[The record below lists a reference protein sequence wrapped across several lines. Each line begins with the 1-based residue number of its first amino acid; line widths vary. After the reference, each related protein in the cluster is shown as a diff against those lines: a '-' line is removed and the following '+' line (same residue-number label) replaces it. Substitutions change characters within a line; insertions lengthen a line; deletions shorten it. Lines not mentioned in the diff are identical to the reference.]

1 MLRNTGSRPIDLAN
15 YVIDFNRPG
24 QRYALSPYAL
34 GPGETVRIY
43 TGRGDS
49 RESVLYAGFLYP
61 VLDNDGD
68 RVIVENPRGT
78 VVAGRRYS

>member
-1 MLRNTGSRPIDLAN
+1 MRNTGSRPIGLAN
-15 YVIDFNRPG
+15 YLVDFDGPG
-24 QRYALSPYAL
+24 QRYTLPPYAL

-49 RESVLYAGFLYP
+49 QGSVLYAEFFYP